1 MRVSWL
7 VPAALLVVA
16 CGSDTPPDPAVALRD
31 TPPVTITLRAGEQT
45 AVNNVEL
52 IFGGVSE
59 DSRCPIDV
67 VCPSAGNAKVEL
79 GVGPLVGTRG
89 PTYLVELNTT
99 EGPRS
104 GEAWDLRVVLLA
116 LRPEPVSTQTIKP
129 EDYVVELRVGGVNKL
144 LNP

>member
-1 MRVSWL
+1 MRASRL
-7 VPAALLVVA
+7 IPAALLMVA
-16 CGSDTPPDPAVALRD
+16 CGTDAPPDPVVALRD

-45 AVNNVEL
+45 VVNNVEL
-52 IFGGVSE
+52 MFGGVSE

-67 VCPSAGNAKVEL
+67 VCASAGNARVEL

-104 GEAWDLRVVLLA
+104 GEAWGLRVILLA
-116 LRPEPVSTQTIKP
+116 LRPEPVSTQTIRP
-129 EDYVVELRVGGVNKL
+129 EDYVVDLRVGGVNTL
-144 LNP
+144 PSP